1 MGLFRRKR
9 EQVAAAPEDV
19 DAEQDIA
26 AEVAEPEPEA
36 EIEPPR
42 RRPVRR
48 LPFSVRPMAL
58 LAVIIVIAIGV
69 LLLLYQQNQLPA
81 EVLVWWPLAMI
92 IPGILWF
99 LISLARRSGNG
110 LLAGAALVGVGI
122 SLQLSTLSTYE
133 ARSTLVGIMLIST
146 GTAILVRGLLMGRQ
160 PIRS

>member
-9 EQVAAAPEDV
+9 E
-19 DAEQDIA
+19 
-26 AEVAEPEPEA
+26 PEPVADAADALERVPDLPAEEA
-36 EIEPPR
+36 EEELEPVR

-48 LPFSVRPMAL
+48 MPFAVRPMAL
-58 LAVIIVIAIGV
+58 LGVIVVIAIGV

-81 EVLVWWPLAMI
+81 EVLVWWPLALI
-92 IPGILWF
+92 IPGVLWF

-110 LLAGAALVGVGI
+110 LLAGATLVGVGI
-122 SLQLSTLSTYE
+122 SFLLGTLSTY
-133 ARSTLVGIMLIST
+133 AVGSTLVGIVLIST

>member
-9 EQVAAAPEDV
+9 EPEPVAATADELESIPDLPAEAVED
-19 DAEQDIA
+19 E
-26 AEVAEPEPEA
+26 ELEPV
-36 EIEPPR
+36 R

-48 LPFSVRPMAL
+48 MPFAVRPMAL
-58 LAVIIVIAIGV
+58 LGVIVVIAIGV

-81 EVLVWWPLAMI
+81 EVLVWWPLALI
-92 IPGILWF
+92 IPGVLWF

-110 LLAGAALVGVGI
+110 LLAGATLVGVGI
-122 SLQLSTLSTYE
+122 SFLLGTLSTY
-133 ARSTLVGIMLIST
+133 AVGSTLVGIVLIST